1 MMANNDQVFARSIT
15 TGRIQNGRETLGS
28 TWTFVGGTGKFKNL
42 RGKGTYQCK
51 SDEAGVAEC
60 TSSGSYS
67 LTPNHDGLLC
77 GGNAKR
83 DTARW
88 KQHVK
93 EAGGEAASV
102 SGAVKGPLF
111 GLDLNAEEKMARIA
125 FLKTL

>member
-1 MMANNDQVFARSIT
+1 MAVLCAPQAAPTCYPRATTDSYARK
-15 TGRIQNGRETLGS
+15 Q
-28 TWTFVGGTGKFKNL
+28 
-42 RGKGTYQCK
+42 
-51 SDEAGVAEC
+51 
-60 TSSGSYS
+60 
-67 LTPNHDGLLC
+67 
-77 GGNAKR
+77 R
-83 DTARW
+83 DTAGR